1 MLCCSISPSL
11 LYTIFSITFHFEW
24 MCKKIGK
31 EDWRNLLNL
40 STTYFSKTFVLMSF
54 QFSIQPPNI
63 TGIMDEGWFNNY
75 VMQWWHPLVWEK
87 IMVGLCLC
95 WDRGGWWGKRL
106 CIMVFWTMLLRMPL
120 QPRGNIPI
128 AANITFLEDSLG
140 HYNKTSNISI
150 SRFLIKV

>member
-1 MLCCSISPSL
+1 MFPSNVMVGL
-11 LYTIFSITFHFEW
+11 GVLKKLYYTVEHWALYINVERN
-24 MCKKIGK
+24 KKFIY
-31 EDWRNLLNL
+31 NLLRPYRCCHIN
-40 STTYFSKTFVLMSF
+40 K
-54 QFSIQPPNI
+54 
-63 TGIMDEGWFNNY
+63 GWFNNY

-150 SRFLIKV
+150 SRFLIKVCLD

>member
-75 VMQWWHPLVWEK
+75 VMQWLHPLVWKK

-95 WDRGGWWGKRL
+95 WDRGGWWSKRL
-106 CIMVFWTMLLRMPL
+106 CIMVFLNIACQDAFAAKAVIGDRYCNFAFFFLKIPLRAP
-120 QPRGNIPI
+120 
-128 AANITFLEDSLG
+128 
-140 HYNKTSNISI
+140 
-150 SRFLIKV
+150 